1 MAIVAASDGMIDAYA
16 AGLTQ
21 LILDI
26 SGYFAP

>member
-1 MAIVAASDGMIDAYA
+1 LNGYINAYA
-16 AGLTQ
+16 DGLTQ

>member
-1 MAIVAASDGMIDAYA
+1 LEGVFGNGERHAYA

-26 SGYFAP
+26 TGYFAP